1 MTQCQGRT
9 RKGEQCKRDAQGGSP
24 YCNIH
29 LDQEI
34 RPPRTQAPRAE
45 EMPEWDWDAIRAVAL
60 GLALVG
66 AIIFFRIRR

>member
-1 MTQCQGRT
+1 L
-9 RKGEQCKRDAQGGSP
+9 P

-29 LDQEI
+29 QDQEI
-34 RPPRTQAPRAE
+34 RAPQVQ

-66 AIIFFRIRR
+66 AIIFFKIRK